1 MSTKFCRVVPVLRTP
16 AGIDAFDYAVPE
28 GATYDVGDLVWVPF
42 RRRKTPAL
50 VTEMLTTSPFAQ
62 KAQNV
67 IGSYAGIRLPEASV
81 GLLHW
86 LSEWTFASRPSVLLS
101 WLRNLPKRPAEIGP
115 FKAARRDAGM
125 EAVWTADA
133 NRSLIEAAQNAGGR
147 VLILTPW
154 LASAKRL
161 ADEIPGS
168 ALLLAEQADG
178 LFFER
183 WTNWASKPE
192 GVLITTR
199 VGSWLSPLAETILLH
214 LPEQDDH
221 KQDELNPRYDARR
234 IAAWCAQHAG
244 IEVRAFGVTPP
255 LASDE
260 PAPDLELPYEIVI
273 RNPKGHSPIP
283 TVQADV
289 LNTIRDHEGPRVIVH
304 PVRGVAARFTCRD
317 CGWQAVCERC
327 DFPLS
332 QEIDAAACRRCGWTG
347 APPLSCLSCGGFDL
361 GKSIPGIERL
371 KSAWAKHESDI
382 PVEWRTLA
390 MDEFEAPLPEH
401 AIVVVTDASFLSGAV
416 EDIRRDERLVAA
428 VRHLAS
434 RVQAAGGRLV
444 LQASEHH
451 ATLLET
457 CVTSDGYR
465 AYQERER
472 ALRESFGYPPAVR
485 LVKILV
491 DGTGHDARRWM
502 SSAGSAVK
510 TAGGELR
517 GPYAVAYRPR
527 SRKARWVVHAVFPK
541 RMEHKR
547 LMTVFQPLS
556 KDVIID
562 LDPIAFFR

>member
-1 MSTKFCRVVPVLRTP
+1 MIYVRVVPVLRTP
-16 AGIDAFDYAVPE
+16 AGIDAFDYAVPD
-28 GATYDVGDLVWVPF
+28 GPTYAVGDLVWVPF

-50 VTEMLTTSPFAQ
+50 VIEMLVASPYAD
-62 KAQNV
+62 KAQDV
-67 IGSYAGIRLPEASV
+67 TGAYAGIRLPESSV
-81 GLLHW
+81 RLLHW
-86 LSEWTFASRPSVLLS
+86 LCEWTFASKSTIALA
-101 WLRNLPKRPAEIGP
+101 WLRTLPKRPADIGP
-115 FKAARRDAGM
+115 IRRRETKGRMDAM
-125 EAVWTADA
+125 WTADA
-133 NRSLIEAAQNAGGR
+133 DRSLIEAAKNAGGR

-161 ADEIPGS
+161 ADEIPDS
-168 ALLLAEQADG
+168 SLLLAEQADG
-178 LFFER
+178 MFFDR
-183 WTNWASKPE
+183 WTDWASRPS

-199 VGSWLSPLAETILLH
+199 VGSWLCPIAETVLLH

-244 IEVRAFGVTPP
+244 TEVRAFGVTPP

-260 PAPDLELPYEIVI
+260 PAPDIELPYEIAI
-273 RNPKGHSPIP
+273 RNPKGYSPIP
-283 TVQADV
+283 MIQADV
-289 LNTIRDHEGPRVIVH
+289 LNTIRSHEGPRVIVH
-304 PVRGVAARFTCRD
+304 PVRGVSARFTCRD

-327 DFPLS
+327 EFPVS
-332 QEIDAAACRRCGWTG
+332 QEINAAACRRCGWMG
-347 APPLSCLSCGGFDL
+347 SPPLSCLSCGGFDL

-371 KSAWAKHESDI
+371 KSAWAKHERDI
-382 PVEWRTLA
+382 PVEWRTLVV
-390 MDEFEAPLPEH
+390 DEYEATLSQH

-434 RVQAAGGRLV
+434 RVQAVGGRLI

-457 CVTSDGYR
+457 CVTTDGYR
-465 AYQERER
+465 AYRDRER
-472 ALRESFGYPPAVR
+472 ALRESFGYPPSVR
-485 LVKILV
+485 LVKALV
-491 DGTGHDARRWM
+491 DGNASDASRWIETAAP
-502 SSAGSAVK
+502 SVK

-527 SRKARWVVHAVFPK
+527 RRKARWVVHAVFPK
-541 RMEHKR
+541 TVEHRR
-547 LMTVFQPLS
+547 LMAIFQPLT
-556 KDVIID
+556 KNAIID

>member
-1 MSTKFCRVVPVLRTP
+1 MSFIRVVPVLRTP
-16 AGIDAFDYAVPE
+16 AGIDAFDYAVPDGSAYE
-28 GATYDVGDLVWVPF
+28 VGDLVWVPF

-50 VTEMLTTSPFAQ
+50 VIENLKTSPYAH
-62 KAQNV
+62 KAQDV

-81 GLLHW
+81 RLLHW
-86 LSEWTFASRPSVLLS
+86 LCEWTFASKSTIALA
-101 WLRNLPKRPAEIGP
+101 WLRALPKRPADIG
-115 FKAARRDAGM
+115 AIRRRETKGRMDAT
-125 EAVWTADA
+125 WTTDAD
-133 NRSLIEAAQNAGGR
+133 RSLIEAAKNAGGR
-147 VLILTPW
+147 VLVLTPW

-161 ADEIPGS
+161 ANEIPGS
-168 ALLLAEQADG
+168 SLLLAEQANG

-183 WTNWASKPE
+183 WTNWASKPA
-192 GVLITTR
+192 GALITTR
-199 VGSWLSPLAETILLH
+199 VGSWLSPIAETVLLH

-244 IEVRAFGVTPP
+244 VEVRAFGVTPP

-260 PAPDLELPYEIVI
+260 PAPDLELPYEIAV
-273 RNPKGHSPIP
+273 RNPKGRSPIP
-283 TVQADV
+283 MVQADV

-304 PVRGVAARFTCRD
+304 PVRGVSARFTCRD

-347 APPLSCLSCGGFDL
+347 SPPLSCLSCGGFDL

-371 KSAWAKHESDI
+371 KSAWAKYEANI
-382 PVEWRTLA
+382 PVEWRTLVV
-390 MDEFEAPLPEH
+390 DEFEAVLPEN

-434 RVQAAGGRLV
+434 RVQAAGGRLI

-451 ATLLET
+451 AALLET

-465 AYQERER
+465 AYQQRER

-491 DGTGHDARRWM
+491 DGTEQDARRWM
-502 SSAGSAVK
+502 EIAGPSVK
-510 TAGGELR
+510 MADGELR

-527 SRKARWVVHAVFPK
+527 SRKARWAVHAVFPK
-541 RMEHKR
+541 RLEHKR
-547 LMTVFQPLS
+547 LITVFQPLS

>member
-1 MSTKFCRVVPVLRTP
+1 MTYVRVVPVLRTP

-28 GATYDVGDLVWVPF
+28 GSAYEVGELVWVPF

-50 VTEMLTTSPFAQ
+50 VIEQLKTSPYAD

-67 IGSYAGIRLPEASV
+67 IGSYADIRLPETSV

-86 LSEWTFASRPSVLLS
+86 LSEWTFASKSTIALA
-101 WLRNLPKRPAEIGP
+101 WLRSLPKRPADIGSMV
-115 FKAARRDAGM
+115 RRETKGRMDAI
-125 EAVWTADA
+125 WTTDAD
-133 NRSLIEAAQNAGGR
+133 RSLIEAAKNAGGR

-161 ADEIPGS
+161 ADQIPGS

-199 VGSWLSPLAETILLH
+199 VGSWLSPIAETVLLH

-221 KQDELNPRYDARR
+221 KQDELTPRYDARR

-244 IEVRAFGVTPP
+244 AEVRAFGVTPP

-260 PAPDLELPYEIVI
+260 PAPDLELPYEIAI
-273 RNPKGHSPIP
+273 RNPKGYSPIP
-283 TVQADV
+283 MVQADV

-304 PVRGVAARFTCRD
+304 PVRGVSARFTCRD

-332 QEIDAAACRRCGWTG
+332 QDIDAAACRRCGWTG

-371 KSAWAKHESDI
+371 KHAWAKHESDI
-382 PVEWRTLA
+382 PVEWRTLIV
-390 MDEFEAPLPEH
+390 DEFEAALPAN

-434 RVQAAGGRLV
+434 RVQAVGGRLI

-465 AYQERER
+465 AYQQRER

-491 DGTGHDARRWM
+491 DGTEHDARRWM
-502 SSAGSAVK
+502 SGADPLVK
-510 TAGGELR
+510 TADGELR
-517 GPYAVAYRPR
+517 GPYVVAYRPR
-527 SRKARWVVHAVFPK
+527 SRKARWVVHAVFP
-541 RMEHKR
+541 RRVEHKR
-547 LMTVFQPLS
+547 LLSIFRPLA